1 MMPRVMD
8 LTRKNQTD
16 PDFDEMMSVVA
27 EYLRAGAINDSSPA
41 FAKPTYLGLI
51 VGAGGAKWMVT
62 PYRDGEATAVE
73 EMSDLYSLEELEGLN
88 LGSLTPVVEGF
99 IHESETIV
107 LGGRP
112 KVGKSRI
119 VHQLALSLVDA
130 QPFLGMAV
138 PTPRRVLLLDL
149 ENGGRGLRDRLIKMS
164 ATTAAKD
171 LLFVAFSDTL
181 ADPKLTNT
189 AEGLDHLRD
198 LLNRTGAEVLIID
211 PWRLWLGG
219 DENDSAQVVNGLKA
233 LSELRRDHPTLTII
247 IVHHVRKESGES
259 PKKLLEDPRL
269 WTENLSGHH
278 ALMSHAHAGYGLE
291 RRMEDDEELI
301 VFGGVARNVEPM
313 TLILEEDSA
322 TLRFDVCRNEEAAL
336 KVMTGTERGLWS
348 TGKSLG
354 SFRFTDLVQA
364 SGSKNKK
371 AISGMLKK
379 AQEHGVLVK
388 VGSHYKVG

>member
-51 VGAGGAKWMVT
+51 VWAGGAKWMVT

-149 ENGGRGLRDRLIKMS
+149 ENGGRGLEGSSRVFLIGAPGSGKSTLVSFLANGCAVGKHGLSWPKRALPFVITVREMKD
-164 ATTAAKD
+164 AA
-171 LLFVAFSDTL
+171 
-181 ADPKLTNT
+181 
-189 AEGLDHLRD
+189 
-198 LLNRTGAEVLIID
+198 ID
-211 PWRLWLGG
+211 PEWIASHLGIAPELVIAALG
-219 DENDSAQVVNGLKA
+219 EKRAVLLVDGMDEAPE
-233 LSELRRDHPTLTII
+233 ELRRRLVVALARLTSQYTQMPV
-247 IVHHVRKESGES
+247 IVTSRPAGAPGEIESC
-259 PKKLLEDPRL
+259 LPRFL
-269 WTENLSGHH
+269 HFRLTDFT
-278 ALMSHAHAGYGLE
+278 
-291 RRMEDDEELI
+291 DDEVNSFVDKWCRAAERS
-301 VFGGVARNVEPM
+301 ARP
-313 TLILEEDSA
+313 DSA
-322 TLRFDVCRNEEAAL
+322 EAQH
-336 KVMTGTERGLWS
+336 
-348 TGKSLG
+348 
-354 SFRFTDLVQA
+354 QA
-364 SGSKNKK
+364 S
-371 AISGMLKK
+371 L
-379 AQEHGVLVK
+379 
-388 VGSHYKVG
+388 

>member
-1 MMPRVMD
+1 MPRVMD

-259 PKKLLEDPRL
+259 PKKLLEDPRR
-269 WTENLSGHH
+269 
-278 ALMSHAHAGYGLE
+278 A
-291 RRMEDDEELI
+291 
-301 VFGGVARNVEPM
+301 
-313 TLILEEDSA
+313 
-322 TLRFDVCRNEEAAL
+322 
-336 KVMTGTERGLWS
+336 
-348 TGKSLG
+348 
-354 SFRFTDLVQA
+354 
-364 SGSKNKK
+364 
-371 AISGMLKK
+371 
-379 AQEHGVLVK
+379 
-388 VGSHYKVG
+388 

>member
-1 MMPRVMD
+1 MMASTQKMLRVFNMSHE
-8 LTRKNQTD
+8 NQSD
-16 PDFDEMMSVVA
+16 PEFDKMMSVIA
-27 EYLRAGAINDSSPA
+27 EYVRAGAGNDDSVA
-41 FAKPTYLGLI
+41 FAKPTYCGLI
-51 VGAGGAKWMVT
+51 MGLGGAKWDVI
-62 PYRDGEATAVE
+62 RHHDGEDTAVE
-73 EMSDLYSLEELEGLN
+73 EMSDLYSLEELEHLN
-88 LGSLTPVVEGF
+88 LGSLTPVVEGL

-119 VHQLALSLVDA
+119 AHQLALSLVDGRT
-130 QPFLGMAV
+130 FLGMAV

-164 ATTAAKD
+164 ATTTAKD
-171 LLFVAFSDTL
+171 RLFVAFSDTL

-189 AEGLDHLRD
+189 PEGMAHLRD
-198 LLNRTGAEVLIID
+198 LLNRTRAEVLVID

-219 DENDSAQVVNGLKA
+219 DENESAQVVNGLKA
-233 LSELRRDHPTLTII
+233 LSELRRDHPALVILII
-247 IVHHVRKESGES
+247 HHCRKESGES

-322 TLRFDVCRNEEAAL
+322 TLRFDVCRNGGGGAQSDDANGADA
-336 KVMTGTERGLWS
+336 MDTGQV
-348 TGKSLG
+348 TGHLSIYG
-354 SFRFTDLVQA
+354 P
-364 SGSKNKK
+364 
-371 AISGMLKK
+371 
-379 AQEHGVLVK
+379 
-388 VGSHYKVG
+388 